1 LLNVLKKINDTL
13 YSISKIFITVSL
25 AIIVILVFSQVFSR
39 YVFHFGISWSQEI
52 TTYILI
58 WMLFI
63 GCSMGLRDGEIISLE
78 ILKNKLSKKNALY
91 LSIFI
96 DILLTIFFLVGI
108 IANNKII
115 ERSSKQ
121 LSPILNIP
129 MSWIAGA
136 LTVSFIMMILY
147 SLNHIIEVSK
157 ATRE

>member
-1 LLNVLKKINDTL
+1 
-13 YSISKIFITVSL
+13 
-25 AIIVILVFSQVFSR
+25 
-39 YVFHFGISWSQEI
+39 
-52 TTYILI
+52 
-58 WMLFI
+58 
-63 GCSMGLRDGEIISLE
+63 MGLRDGEIISLE